1 MQQPSSTTADSS
13 AVFSYPEPDGK
24 PVAVEFRQVS
34 KSFGPHQVIRN
45 VDLRVAAGEV
55 VAVCGPSGSGKSTLI
70 RLINHLETLTSGEIL
85 VHNQP
90 TAGLSGRAL
99 RELRT
104 HIGFVFQQFNLY
116 PHLDALDNVSL
127 ALVKV
132 HGWKQAQAREKA
144 RELLQRVGLA
154 DRAHHFPSQLS
165 GGQQQRVAIARALVT
180 DPKIILFDE
189 PTSALDPEMIG
200 EVLQVMQALAHSGIT
215 MIVVTHEMSF
225 AREIAD
231 RVVFMDG
238 GEILEQA
245 DPESFFTRPA
255 HPRAQRFLQKVLF
268 PLQAATGG
276 KADGVAS

>member
-1 MQQPSSTTADSS
+1 MQQPSLTTADSS
-13 AVFSYPEPDGK
+13 AVFSSPASDGK

-34 KSFGPHQVIRN
+34 KYFGPHQVISS
-45 VDLRVAAGEV
+45 VDLSVAAGEV

-70 RLINHLETLTSGEIL
+70 RLINHLETLTDGEIF

-90 TAGLSGRAL
+90 TSGLSGKAL

-116 PHLDALDNVSL
+116 AHLNALDNVSL

-132 HGWKQAQAREKA
+132 HGWKQAQARQKA
-144 RELLQRVGLA
+144 RELLERVGLA

-268 PLQAATGG
+268 PLQAATGREG
-276 KADGVAS
+276 